1 LVTTAAAEA
10 ACGSLF
16 SSYSFAAADAAETR
30 TVATA
35 ADAVAGA
42 AKDFLYILP

>member
-1 LVTTAAAEA
+1 MVTTVAAEA
-10 ACGSLF
+10 VFGSLF
-16 SSYSFAAADAAETR
+16 SSYSFAAADAAEIR
-30 TVATA
+30 TAATA